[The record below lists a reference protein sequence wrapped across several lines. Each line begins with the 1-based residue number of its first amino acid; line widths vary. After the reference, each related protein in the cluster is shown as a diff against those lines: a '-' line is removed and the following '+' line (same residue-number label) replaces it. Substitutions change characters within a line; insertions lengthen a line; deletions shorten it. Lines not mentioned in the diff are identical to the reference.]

1 MYVTMTAPLFVI
13 VLALVPPWVIFAM
26 DYSFQYASPAFRSV
40 RSVCKSIPNTLSL
53 CHGVG
58 YTDMRLPNLLGH
70 DTMKEV
76 QHQSSSWVPLL
87 SKQCHRDTKKFLCSL
102 FTPVCLPDL
111 LEPIRPCKSLCED
124 VRDGCLPVM
133 SAFGFP
139 WPDMFNCSQFP
150 SDPDLCIPA
159 TGAINAEEN
168 GRYGNKSHIEGT
180 VCDAC
185 SLANEGEKEISFNY
199 CKSNF
204 AVKFRVSESPVEGND
219 RRIVAQVRTHVMLK
233 GREQMEAMTMV
244 KSALWLP
251 DGGRCACEELDDE
264 SSGSFVAL
272 GNFKGRRLVL
282 SHLIKW
288 TRAERELRKFIRS
301 LQRLKC

>member
-1 MYVTMTAPLFVI
+1 MTSPLFVI
-13 VLALVPPWVIFAM
+13 FLAVVPPRVIFAM
-26 DYSFQYASPAFRSV
+26 DYSASPAFRSV
-40 RSVCKSIPNTLSL
+40 RSVCRSIPNTLSL

-58 YTDMRLPNLLGH
+58 YTEMRLPNLLGH

-111 LEPIRPCKSLCED
+111 SEPIRPCRSLCED

-150 SDPDLCIPA
+150 SDPDLCIPS
-159 TGAINAEEN
+159 TGATNAEEN
-168 GRYGNKSHIEGT
+168 GRYGNKSNIEGT
-180 VCDAC
+180 VVCDAC
-185 SLANEGEKEISFNY
+185 GLASEGEKEIRLNY

-204 AVKFRVSESPVEGND
+204 AVKFRVGESSVEGRD
-219 RRIVAQVRTHVMLK
+219 RRIIAQVRTHMMLK
-233 GREQMEAMTMV
+233 GRERSEAAAMV

-251 DGGRCACEELDDE
+251 DGGSCICEELDDQPTV
-264 SSGSFVAL
+264 SFVAL
-272 GNFKGRRLVL
+272 GNFEGRRLVL
-282 SHLIKW
+282 SRLMKW
-288 TRAERELRKFIRS
+288 TRAERELKKLIRS
-301 LQRLKC
+301 LQRIKC